1 MLFYQMNNRLWVKV
15 SKQISLRAFLNPM
28 RCNLVSHAVRLMGK
42 CVTPDVMCECTVNMT
57 KRKYEK
63 NNKGL
68 QLCTILSAAKNIIE
82 CYNC

>member
-1 MLFYQMNNRLWVKV
+1 MKV

-63 NNKGL
+63 TTKAYSFVPSYL
-68 QLCTILSAAKNIIE
+68 QLRIS
-82 CYNC
+82 